1 MNENWIRDPLLA
13 QIPVEKLLML
23 QTMTTQAGQ
32 KNRQDLMVYLMTMA
46 RNPGQ
51 IPLNFTDSEKQ
62 VLLSVVQKYA
72 SPQEAALISQ
82 ALMMASRYN
91 SNNNNNPINRNG
103 NPDSHSGK

>member
-23 QTMTTQAGQ
+23 QTMTAQAGQ

-51 IPLNFTDSEKQ
+51 IPLNFTDEEKQ
-62 VLLSVVQKYA
+62 VLLTVVQKYA
-72 SPQEAALISQ
+72 SPQESALISQ

-91 SNNNNNPINRNG
+91 NNNNNNHSNNKNNG
-103 NPDSHSGK
+103 K

>member
-13 QIPVEKLLML
+13 QIPMEKLLML

-32 KNRQDLMVYLMTMA
+32 KSRQDLMVYLMAMA

-62 VLLSVVQKYA
+62 VLLTVVQKYA

-82 ALMMASRYN
+82 ALMMASRYGNNNAGNNTGHNN
-91 SNNNNNPINRNG
+91 SN
-103 NPDSHSGK
+103 K